1 MTRDEFIRTVAKRS
15 GMTIRQAREA
25 VDAVFTCAADA
36 LAAGETVKIHG
47 FGTFGFREFKGRMYK
62 YYAEPDKAAQLDS
75 RKVLSFVPSEKLR
88 DRVRD
93 FKGGQ

>member
-15 GMTIRQAREA
+15 GMTIRQTEKA

-36 LAAGETVKIHG
+36 LAAGETIKIHG
-47 FGTFGFREFKGRMYK
+47 FGTFGFHEFKGRMYK
-62 YYAEPDKAAQLDS
+62 HYDEPDKATRLDS
-75 RKVLSFVPSEKLR
+75 RKVVSFLPCKKLR

-93 FKGGQ
+93 IKGGQ

>member
-15 GMTIRQAREA
+15 GMTIRQAEKA

-36 LAAGETVKIHG
+36 LAAGETIKIHG
-47 FGTFGFREFKGRMYK
+47 FGTFGFREWKGGSHERHIGSSKTASQNTYK
-62 YYAEPDKAAQLDS
+62 A
-75 RKVLSFVPSEKLR
+75 VSFVPSEKLR

-93 FKGGQ
+93 YKGG